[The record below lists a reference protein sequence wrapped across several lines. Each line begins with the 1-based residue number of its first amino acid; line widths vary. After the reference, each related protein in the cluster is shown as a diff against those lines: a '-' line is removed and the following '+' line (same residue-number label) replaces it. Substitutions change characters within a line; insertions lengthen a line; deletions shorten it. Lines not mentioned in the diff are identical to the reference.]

1 MLHEYHLIYS
11 SILRMWSDLDI
22 VPSTG
27 CFFRGGREFA
37 PYRLQAAKPDRLGVQ
52 PLQCMCS
59 TETINWVQ
67 LCNPK
72 TPIHIKHLLNKTIVE
87 WEISTFSGMFIIW
100 TGDGITS
107 VGWFASRKK
116 KHLGMA
122 VDRQPRQGLLN
133 QKKVQICWISGGELQ
148 TIDSLKGISCLLP
161 QLV

>member
-116 KHLGMA
+116 TSRHGSGSSA
-122 VDRQPRQGLLN
+122 SPRVAEPKKGPNMLN
-133 QKKVQICWISGGELQ
+133 QWR
-148 TIDSLKGISCLLP
+148 GIANNR
-161 QLV
+161 